1 MIKNHY
7 PPALHADIVW
17 QGFTTLQEYRLKDQ
31 GFIKQIMDNSVELA
45 SQFDQMNKV
54 VEELLKG
61 NSPAKIAT
69 SLGLTRVQVE
79 NHVKS
84 WKNFVQDNKVIRERA
99 KEALAGADEHYN
111 MLIKE
116 AWDVVH
122 EAGVAAELN
131 TKNAALKLI
140 ADIEAKRIDMLNKAG
155 VLESDSMADQILE
168 SERKQ
173 DILVGILKD
182 VTANCEHCKWEVS
195 RRLSQVT
202 GQIEAVIVD

>member
-1 MIKNHY
+1 LVFN
-7 PPALHADIVW
+7 L
-17 QGFTTLQEYRLKDQ
+17 RDQ
-31 GFIKQIMDNSVELA
+31 DFIKQIMDNSVELA
-45 SQFDQMNKV
+45 GQFDQMNKV
-54 VEELLKG
+54 IEEVLKG
-61 NSPAKIAT
+61 NSPAKVAT

-79 NHVKS
+79 NHIKS

-116 AWDVVH
+116 AWDVVN
-122 EAGVAAELN
+122 EAGIAAELN

-182 VTANCEHCKWEVS
+182 VTANCDKCKWEVAK
-195 RRLSQVT
+195 RLSEVT
-202 GQIEAVIVD
+202 GQVEAVVID

>member
-1 MIKNHY
+1 MIQNHY

-17 QGFTTLQEYRLKDQ
+17 QGFTMLQELRLKGQ
-31 GFIKQIMDNSVELA
+31 GFIKQTMDNSVELA

-61 NSPAKIAT
+61 NSPSKIAT

-84 WKNFVQDNKVIRERA
+84 WKNFVQDSKVIRERA

-122 EAGVAAELN
+122 EAGVASELN

-173 DILVGILKD
+173 DLLVGILKD
-182 VTANCEHCKWEVS
+182 VTAKCEHCKWEVS
-195 RRLSQVT
+195 KRLSQVT
-202 GQIEAVIVD
+202 GQVEAVIVD

>member
-1 MIKNHY
+1 MIQSQFRNVRY
-7 PPALHADIVW
+7 VDTAWLV
-17 QGFTTLQEYRLKDQ
+17 FTMHQEFNLKGQ

-61 NSPAKIAT
+61 NSPSKIAT
-69 SLGLTRVQVE
+69 NLGLTRVQVE

-84 WKNFVQDNKVIRERA
+84 WKNFVQDSKVIRERA

-122 EAGVAAELN
+122 EAGVASELN

-173 DILVGILKD
+173 DLLVGILKD
-182 VTANCEHCKWEVS
+182 VTAKCEHCKWEVS
-195 RRLSQVT
+195 KRLSQVT